1 VRIREVDRGR
11 IEQAT
16 MALGARLPARIIS
29 KASTLTGLLEMGRW
43 MREQSYYP
51 LPRLRSRNAIFD
63 LIASEVGDAQ
73 ALYLEFGVYQGES
86 IRYWSKLLKNSES
99 MLHGFDSFEGLP
111 ERWGD
116 APKGKFSTSG
126 RVPEVHD
133 TRVKFFKGWF
143 EHTLPLYR
151 VPAHDVLIINM
162 DADLY
167 ASTKF
172 VLDTLSGSIA
182 IGDWLYFDEFSI
194 PRHEFRAFRE
204 FVEQTN
210 MRFQAN
216 AHSNYFTKIAFRRV
230 K

>member
-1 VRIREVDRGR
+1 
-11 IEQAT
+11 
-16 MALGARLPARIIS
+16 MALGTRMPARIIS
-29 KASTLTGLLEMGRW
+29 KARTLTELLEMGRW
-43 MREQSYYP
+43 MRELSYYP
-51 LPRLRSRNAIFD
+51 LQRLHDRHAIFD
-63 LIASEVGDAQ
+63 LIATEVGDRQ

-116 APKGKFSTSG
+116 ASKGQFSTSG

-133 TRVKFFKGWF
+133 ARVKFFKGWF
-143 EHTLPLYR
+143 QNTLPSYR
-151 VPAHDVLIINM
+151 IPAHDVLIINM

-167 ASTKF
+167 SSTKF

-182 IGDWLYFDEFSI
+182 IGDWLYFDEFST

-204 FVEQTN
+204 FVEQTD
-210 MRFQAN
+210 MRFQAI
-216 AHSNYFTKIAFRRV
+216 AQSNYFAKIAFRRA